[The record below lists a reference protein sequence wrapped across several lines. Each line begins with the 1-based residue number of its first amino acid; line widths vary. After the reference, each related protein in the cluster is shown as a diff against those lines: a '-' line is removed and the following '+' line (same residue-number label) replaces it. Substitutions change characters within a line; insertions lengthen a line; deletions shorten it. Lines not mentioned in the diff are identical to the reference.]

1 MNFLNE
7 AIITAKLLS
16 DTSFLKNLS
25 ELKKIEETKI
35 ESISNINNKDFLE
48 DLLKEIIISL
58 KKEAFILYE

>member
-35 ESISNINNKDFLE
+35 EGISNINNKDFLE
-48 DLLKEIIISL
+48 GLC
-58 KKEAFILYE
+58 